1 MNGRRSLQRA
11 VGWTIR
17 VVLPLVALALV
28 ALFVVHQCL
37 LERSHF
43 EDDRYN
49 LGVVRHG
56 LLPEARHLLETSLV
70 HYQFEVY
77 PLPRPEDW
85 HRTTSLL
92 LVALWARVVGPGE
105 TLLRLPHL
113 AWVFCWLT
121 LGVALLRRLESGD
134 GDGGP
139 PHGSRWWG
147 WPALALPAVLAL
159 SPWGQVVL
167 RRAFVDDVPAGA
179 CALVAVLVLVG
190 SGVTVRAAS
199 ASGALLGL
207 AFTLKDMYLVW
218 GPLGV
223 VVLLLLSRDGPTRV
237 PTRTLALAVVGFAVA
252 FAVPVGAKLLWSR
265 AETGAFLPNPSPHY
279 WRALY
284 YGQPPVDGHY
294 PFHLFDDDSYR
305 SRLELAGG
313 TLEVIAKTVRG
324 PVRQL
329 VSAHDTLLFAWIWLV
344 PALIAA
350 RQGWSVVRHRLLVVL
365 LAAVGGY
372 SAAFAAGYG
381 EAIHLRYWLLPVT
394 LAVALGVDGSARLA
408 RSALERGHD
417 VRRLM
422 LGGAVAL
429 VFLAVLASRL
439 VAVGAVKLTP
449 DVPPHSEVAMDMVA
463 ARLDSRSAVLLELWG
478 GMDYWSLHP
487 GSRVVAFP
495 VHHLAALRPHEV
507 RRLVETYDV
516 RLTLLSEPAAIEA
529 VRRAGFETVAR
540 TSLGEEL
547 LAAPPRDAR

>member
-1 MNGRRSLQRA
+1 MNGQRSLRQA

-17 VVLPLVALALV
+17 VALPLVALALV
-28 ALFVVHQCL
+28 ALFVVHHCL
-37 LERSHF
+37 LEPSHF

-56 LLPEARHLLETSLV
+56 LLPEAGRLLETSLV

-77 PLPRPEDW
+77 PLPRAEDW
-85 HRTTSLL
+85 HRTTSLAL
-92 LVALWARVVGPGE
+92 LALWARVVGPGE
-105 TLLRLPHL
+105 ALLRLPHL
-113 AWVFCWLT
+113 AWVVCWLVLAVVLLRYLE
-121 LGVALLRRLESGD
+121 LGDGVSSRRLWPAVALV
-134 GDGGP
+134 
-139 PHGSRWWG
+139 
-147 WPALALPAVLAL
+147 AVLAL

-167 RRAFVDDVPAGA
+167 RRAFLDDVPAGA
-179 CALVAVLVLVG
+179 CALVAVLALVRR
-190 SGVTVRAAS
+190 GVTVRAATV
-199 ASGALLGL
+199 SGALLGL

-223 VVLLLLSRDGPTRV
+223 VVLLLLSREGPTRL

-252 FAVPVGAKLLWSR
+252 FVVPVGMKLLWSR
-265 AETGAFLPNPSPHY
+265 VETGAFLPNPSPHY

-294 PFHLFDDDSYR
+294 PFHLFDDDTYR

-313 TLEVIAKTVRG
+313 PLEVVAKTVRG
-324 PVRQL
+324 PVWQL
-329 VSAHDTLLFAWIWLV
+329 VQAHDALLFAWVWLV
-344 PALIAA
+344 PALVAA
-350 RQGWSVVRHRLLVVL
+350 RRGWSGAQHRLLLVTLV
-365 LAAVGGY
+365 AVGGY
-372 SAAFAAGYG
+372 SAAFGAGFG

-394 LAVALGVDGSARLA
+394 LAVALGVAGAARLA
-408 RSALERGHD
+408 RSVLEQGRD
-417 VRRLM
+417 VRRLT

-429 VFLAVLASRL
+429 VFLAALATRL
-439 VAVGAVKLTP
+439 VAVGSVRLTP
-449 DVPPHSEVAMDMVA
+449 DVPPHSEVATDLVA
-463 ARLDSRSAVLLELWG
+463 ARLDSRSAVLFELWG

-507 RRLVETYDV
+507 KRLVETYDV

-540 TSLGEEL
+540 TSIGEEL
-547 LAAPPRDAR
+547 LAAPPRGAR

>member
-1 MNGRRSLQRA
+1 MNGQQSLRQA

-17 VVLPLVALALV
+17 VLLPLVALTLV

-37 LERSHF
+37 LEPSHF

-113 AWVFCWLT
+113 AWVVCWLT
-121 LGVALLRRLESGD
+121 LAVVLLRRLESDD
-134 GDGGP
+134 GDDRPSGRLG
-139 PHGSRWWG
+139 WG
-147 WPALALPAVLAL
+147 WPAVVLVGVLAL

-179 CALVAVLVLVG
+179 CALLAVLVLVR
-190 SGVTVRAAS
+190 SGVTVRAATV
-199 ASGALLGL
+199 AGALLGL
-207 AFTLKDMYLVW
+207 AFTLKDMYLLW

-237 PTRTLALAVVGFAVA
+237 PARTLTLAVVGFAVA
-252 FAVPVGAKLLWSR
+252 FAVPAGAKLLWSR
-265 AETGAFLPNPSPHY
+265 VETGAFLPNPSPHY

-313 TLEVIAKTVRG
+313 PLEVIANTVKG
-324 PVRQL
+324 PIRQL
-329 VSAHDTLLFAWIWLV
+329 VSAHDTLLFAWVFVV
-344 PALIAA
+344 PALVAA
-350 RQGWSVVRHRLLVVL
+350 RQGWSVVHHRLLVVL
-365 LAAVGGY
+365 LVAVGGY
-372 SAAFAAGYG
+372 SAAFALGFG
-381 EAIHLRYWLLPVT
+381 EAIHLRYWLLPVS

-408 RSALERGHD
+408 RSLLERHG
-417 VRRLM
+417 
-422 LGGAVAL
+422 
-429 VFLAVLASRL
+429 
-439 VAVGAVKLTP
+439 
-449 DVPPHSEVAMDMVA
+449 
-463 ARLDSRSAVLLELWG
+463 
-478 GMDYWSLHP
+478 
-487 GSRVVAFP
+487 
-495 VHHLAALRPHEV
+495 
-507 RRLVETYDV
+507 
-516 RLTLLSEPAAIEA
+516 
-529 VRRAGFETVAR
+529 
-540 TSLGEEL
+540 
-547 LAAPPRDAR
+547 